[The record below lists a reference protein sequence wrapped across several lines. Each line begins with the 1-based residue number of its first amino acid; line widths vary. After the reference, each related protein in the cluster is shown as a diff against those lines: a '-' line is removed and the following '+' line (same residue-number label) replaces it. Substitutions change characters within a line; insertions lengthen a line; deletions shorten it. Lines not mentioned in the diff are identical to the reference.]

1 MKFPLSRRACIS
13 FAVPLLLAPACLGN
27 SGGKPVTEEHFFD
40 NFKTVVASAE
50 QDGYTPY
57 WLGRGFQAG
66 GLEFR
71 GPFAGDIGFSTGI
84 TGGGA
89 QFAYYATF
97 DPSRFAGDL
106 TLILF
111 SEHAWAQSPQN
122 RPPPPG
128 AAQRAVTVGG
138 NTGTLTTASDPAGM
152 PGGMILQL
160 QLGATTIL
168 AVVPHLVPRTPG
180 PDPSPLADEATFLAV
195 MQNLRPYPQ

>member
-27 SGGKPVTEEHFFD
+27 SGKPVTEDHFFD
-40 NFKTVVASAE
+40 NFKTVVATADK
-50 QDGYTPY
+50 DGYTPY

-89 QFAYYATF
+89 QFDYYATLV
-97 DPSRFAGDL
+97 PGHGAV
-106 TLILF
+106 TLSISLY
-111 SEHAWAQSPQN
+111 SPQAWAQSPRN
-122 RPPPPG
+122 HPAPPG
-128 AAQRAVTVGG
+128 ASQGAVTVGIH
-138 NTGTLTTASDPAGM
+138 
-152 PGGMILQL
+152 GGQL
-160 QLGATTIL
+160 VTVRDSIGVARYLEVQLGATVLFAI
-168 AVVPHLVPRTPG
+168 VNQSIPQTPG
-180 PDPSPLADEATFLAV
+180 PDPNPLADEATFLAV